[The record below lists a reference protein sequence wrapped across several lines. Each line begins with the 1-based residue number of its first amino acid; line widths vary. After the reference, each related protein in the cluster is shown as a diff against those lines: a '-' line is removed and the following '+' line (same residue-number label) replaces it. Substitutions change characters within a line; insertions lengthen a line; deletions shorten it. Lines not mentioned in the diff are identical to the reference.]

1 MHVCALPVSLGPIPP
16 GPPRSQALLPGGEEQ
31 SLRRLAAT
39 RIIKHRHWLHFWRR
53 RFIIY
58 RNTGTHAD
66 WLRGRKGRLNGR
78 QPRNPK
84 SANRLVT
91 TKQGRRRRPP
101 PPSPCLVLSEVV
113 LYFVLVGE
121 GEGGGQGGERNLAR
135 KKGKA
140 ERRRLGRRGRGKGGR
155 RRREKETGEEAR
167 ETKRKRRQGGGT
179 LITKTAAGEPPI
191 GQSPGRVLRASSAI
205 IFCDWSAVELR
216 CFI

>member
-84 SANRLVT
+84 SSLRPSRVVGGVPL
-91 TKQGRRRRPP
+91 PP
-101 PPSPCLVLSEVV
+101 PPASSSAR
-113 LYFVLVGE
+113 LYYILFWWE
-121 GEGGGQGGERNLAR
+121 
-135 KKGKA
+135 
-140 ERRRLGRRGRGKGGR
+140 RGRGGGAGRGEEFGEEEGKGRETAFGEEGEREGWQAKERKGNR
-155 RRREKETGEEAR
+155 RRSEG
-167 ETKRKRRQGGGT
+167 
-179 LITKTAAGEPPI
+179 
-191 GQSPGRVLRASSAI
+191 
-205 IFCDWSAVELR
+205 D
-216 CFI
+216 

>member
-121 GEGGGQGGERNLAR
+121 GEGGGAGRGEEFGEEEGKGRETAFGEEGEREGWQAKER
-135 KKGKA
+135 KGN
-140 ERRRLGRRGRGKGGR
+140 RRRSEG
-155 RRREKETGEEAR
+155 
-167 ETKRKRRQGGGT
+167 
-179 LITKTAAGEPPI
+179 
-191 GQSPGRVLRASSAI
+191 
-205 IFCDWSAVELR
+205 D
-216 CFI
+216 